1 MDIERMH
8 EMIEKLSECAK
19 CEFDK
24 GVENIDTCE
33 MKEAID
39 MLKDLSEAM
48 YYRTLT
54 VAMQESDTDEIMDMF
69 DRYGED
75 RRFYDNYR
83 YKTSG
88 RFAPK
93 GKGSYMPRRG
103 YEEPPYYHMTPE
115 MYREHDPEWYRDMD
129 KHTRGVMYYTE
140 PLERGEKVGERKDN
154 LYESRYDR
162 AKRMYTETKDTHK
175 AGTAEDKQAKMKS
188 LEAYTKELAED
199 VTEMITDM
207 SAEEKNL
214 LRTKM
219 QTLAQKI
226 Q

>member
-8 EMIEKLSECAK
+8 DIIEKLSEAVK

-39 MLKDLSEAM
+39 MLKDISEAM
-48 YYRTLT
+48 YYRALT
-54 VAMQESDTDEIMDMF
+54 HAMEESDTEEIMDMF
-69 DRYGED
+69 DRYGDD
-75 RRFYDNYR
+75 RRYYDHYR
-83 YKTSG
+83 YKNG

-93 GKGSYMPRRG
+93 NIGARRWYMEPE
-103 YEEPPYYHMTPE
+103 YHLPLDMYHKYSPEEL
-115 MYREHDPEWYRDMD
+115 RDMD
-129 KHTRGVMYYTE
+129 RNSKGVMYYTE
-140 PLERGEKVGERKDN
+140 PNTSEDVRLQDKKYGRSWKSRRG
-154 LYESRYDR
+154 YMES
-162 AKRMYTETKDTHK
+162 KELHK
-175 AGTAEDKQAKMKS
+175 ANTPEDKQQKMRD